1 MYDQLVTKFNA
12 IQIIDATNLVKKNWL
27 WHKSWGN
34 WKKKKINYDHTKYFT
49 IQEFAK
55 LTAETFTAS

>member
-1 MYDQLVTKFNA
+1 MLFRLLTLLIQSKKTGYDIKVEE
-12 IQIIDATNLVKKNWL
+12 IE
-27 WHKSWGN
+27 
-34 WKKKKINYDHTKYFT
+34 KKKIKINYDHTKYFT

>member
-1 MYDQLVTKFNA
+1 MLFRLLMLLIQSKKTGYDIKVEE
-12 IQIIDATNLVKKNWL
+12 IE
-27 WHKSWGN
+27 
-34 WKKKKINYDHTKYFT
+34 KKKKINYDHTKYFT